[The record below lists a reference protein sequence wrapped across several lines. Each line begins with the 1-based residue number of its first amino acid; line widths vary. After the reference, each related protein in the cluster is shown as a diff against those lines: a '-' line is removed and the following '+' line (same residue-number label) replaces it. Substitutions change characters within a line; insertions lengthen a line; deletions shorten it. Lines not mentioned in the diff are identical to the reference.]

1 MDVLPDVMR
10 YKQGRCKYEL
20 DGEHVVG
27 LNLANTGLTNDKWQ
41 QILEL
46 PGFNVES
53 LYALSLSDNQLTGLP
68 MAARMKTLKWLNLS
82 DNQIT
87 AFSLPASMTNLV
99 DLNLDGNPLTYPPE
113 ETIKQ
118 GRAAVLR
125 FLKAAAVQGVREVF
139 EVKMLIVGEGETG
152 KTTLWNLLQNP
163 GHPVP
168 DPTQKSTIGVSI
180 KEGWHFKHL
189 DRPADEFIVNLWDFG
204 GQDIQYI

>member
-1 MDVLPDVMR
+1 MKTNLIERISNILGIKSDRFIETETSKASSMDVLLDVMR

-20 DGEHVVG
+20 DGVHVIG

-41 QILEL
+41 QIFEL

-53 LYALSLSDNQLTGLP
+53 LYALSLSDNQLIGLP
-68 MAARMKTLKWLNLS
+68 MAERMKTLKWLNLS
-82 DNQIT
+82 DNRIT

-125 FLKAAAVQGVREVF
+125 FLKATCQRRILPLLAFVRHADSKIFREKVLTNIQG
-139 EVKMLIVGEGETG
+139 
-152 KTTLWNLLQNP
+152 Q
-163 GHPVP
+163 
-168 DPTQKSTIGVSI
+168 S
-180 KEGWHFKHL
+180 
-189 DRPADEFIVNLWDFG
+189 A
-204 GQDIQYI
+204 